1 MPTQSQNN
9 NIPAHTDQP
18 VLTQLGLSDK
28 EAEIYQLMLRHGK
41 TPASKILPET
51 TLKRTTVYSILED
64 LAKKGIVEKDES
76 GAIIEFRAKH
86 PYALKEYLESRV
98 SEIKTAESKLDAV
111 LPEFISFYNSA
122 QNRPGVKFYEGLD
135 GIWKILQDT
144 LTSKTEILNLIDTEA
159 VDKYMKDIN
168 KKYIKERERKQIKK
182 RLIAVDSPYAREHF
196 KNNDPLTGVKL
207 INLEIIPFETS
218 LQIYDNKV
226 AYITLN
232 DNLLTGMIINDQKIY
247 ATNKA
252 IFDFLWSKG

>member
-9 NIPAHTDQP
+9 NVPANTDQP

-122 QNRPGVKFYEGLD
+122 QNRPGIKFYEGLE

-168 KKYIKERERKQIKK
+168 KKYVKERERKQIKK

-196 KNNDPLTGVKL
+196 NNNDPLTGVKL
-207 INLEIIPFETS
+207 VDLEIVPFETS

-232 DNLLTGMIINDQKIY
+232 DNLLTGMIISDPKIY
-247 ATNKA
+247 TTNKA